1 MNITGGGKVTLNPK
15 NKNERVALRVLQLIT
30 GDQRLDTVILQ
41 HIGEGKE
48 ESNVDCT
55 LDETNNR
62 PTRQQ
67 LLDFFKDVD
76 KFDLVSVV
84 FRWRNRD
91 A

>member
-62 PTRQQ
+62 PTREQ

-76 KFDLVSVV
+76 KFDIISIV
-84 FRWRNRD
+84 FRWRNKN